1 MMERLQKQPFQSR
14 EEKSRV
20 VLAKITALREYKK
33 AEWLFSYLSM
43 NYEVETIRLIE
54 NGRVDGKRI
63 AAPVIM
69 EEGKSSCSERTC
81 TEQSRSSRT
90 TGSFLISEIWD
101 CLKELEI
108 GPFGIAQ
115 PKLEFLRPVDPKV
128 LEMAVVPGV
137 AFGKNGHRLGHG
149 KGYFDRFLRQ
159 LSPNCLKVGVAFNF
173 QLLPELPNEAHDVP
187 LDVIVT
193 EEQVIISNESK

>member
-1 MMERLQKQPFQSR
+1 
-14 EEKSRV
+14 
-20 VLAKITALREYKK
+20 
-33 AEWLFSYLSM
+33 M
-43 NYEVETIRLIE
+43 NHEVETIRLIE
-54 NGRVDGKRI
+54 NGRVAGKRI

-69 EEGKSSCSERTC
+69 EEGK
-81 TEQSRSSRT
+81 RS
-90 TGSFLISEIWD
+90 GSFLISEIWD

-115 PKLEFLRPVDPKV
+115 PKPEFLRPVDPKV

-159 LSPNCLKVGVAFNF
+159 LSPNCLKVGIAFDF
-173 QLLPELPNEAHDVP
+173 QLLPELPNEVHDIP
-187 LDVIVT
+187 LDLIITDKEIVSV
-193 EEQVIISNESK
+193 QRSADSV